1 MKIQNLKK
9 DFKLINSYILLLK
22 TIFDSIYSILT
33 SEELPNI
40 IKTVAFKY
48 LLALVTQIENL
59 NDNLFLEH
67 FMQNN
72 SLFEAIIQ
80 VS

>member
-1 MKIQNLKK
+1 ML
-9 DFKLINSYILLLK
+9 FLK

-80 VS
+80 VR